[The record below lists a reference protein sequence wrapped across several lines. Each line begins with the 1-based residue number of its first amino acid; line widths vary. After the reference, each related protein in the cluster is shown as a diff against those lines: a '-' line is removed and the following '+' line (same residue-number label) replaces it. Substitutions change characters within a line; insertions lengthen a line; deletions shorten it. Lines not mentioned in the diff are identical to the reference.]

1 MTLIKK
7 IKDKKVNFEFN
18 KEYIRVVNEKIQNN
32 DALFITNSFK
42 EIHPADAADIIENLN
57 ENDREKLIKLNNFK
71 IDPEVFI
78 ELNESIQSEII
89 KYLSSETIVSILKN
103 LESDNAIKI
112 LENLDEKNKEIV
124 LNSLPPTD
132 RFALQESLSYPEDTA
147 ARLMQREFTAI
158 PSNWSVGQ
166 TIDYLR
172 ENKDLPEEFL
182 EIFIVDNEFRPIGTV
197 PSSKVLRTPRD
208 KKMESIM
215 LETQLLIPVDMD
227 QEEVGHLF
235 ENYNLNSACVVDKS
249 NKLVGMITS
258 DDVLTVLKEEAEE
271 DALRLAGVGDEEI
284 TDGVF
289 KKTKRRFNWLLLNL
303 FTAFLATWVISIFGA
318 TIEQMVA
325 LAFLMPIV
333 ASMGGNAGMQTLAVT
348 IRTLATNELTENNFI
363 KTVSKELGIG
373 ILNGVIFALISALI
387 VQLWFKDIKL
397 SLIISIS
404 MVLNMIVAGVFGILV
419 PVTLKRMKIDPA
431 IASSVFVTTITDV
444 IGFLSFLGIGAYFF
458 LG

>member
-1 MTLIKK
+1 MTLAKK

-18 KEYIRVVNEKIQNN
+18 KEYIKVVTDKIAGN
-32 DALFITNSFK
+32 DAEFISNSFR
-42 EIHPADAADIIENLN
+42 EMHPADAADIIEHLN
-57 ENDREKLIKLNNFK
+57 ESDRENLIKLNNFK
-71 IDPEVFI
+71 IHPQVFV
-78 ELNESIQSEII
+78 ELNESIQTEII
-89 KYLSSETIVSILKN
+89 KYLSIESIVYILKN
-103 LESDNAIKI
+103 LESDDSIKI
-112 LENLDEKNKEIV
+112 LENLNEENKNEI
-124 LNSLPPTD
+124 LRSLPPKD
-132 RFALQESLSYPEDTA
+132 RFVLLESLSYPEDSA
-147 ARLMQREFTAI
+147 ARIMQREFTAI

-182 EIFIVDNEFRPIGTV
+182 EIFIVDNEFKPIGTV
-197 PSSKVLRTPRD
+197 PSSRVLRTPREN
-208 KKMESIM
+208 KMISIM
-215 LETQLLIPVDMD
+215 NESQLSIPVDMD
-227 QEEVGHLF
+227 REEVGHLF
-235 ENYNLNSACVVDKS
+235 ENYNLNSACVVDKN

-284 TDGVF
+284 TDGVL

-348 IRTLATNELTENNFI
+348 VRTIATNELTKNNFAQNI
-363 KTVSKELGIG
+363 SKEFFIG
-373 ILNGVIFALISALI
+373 ILNGIIFAFISAVV
-387 VQLWFKDIKL
+387 VQLWFNDIQL

-404 MVLNMIVAGVFGILV
+404 MVLNMIVAGLFGILV
-419 PVTLKRMKIDPA
+419 PISLKKFNIDPA

-458 LG
+458 YN

>member
-1 MTLIKK
+1 MNLVKK

-18 KEYIRVVNEKIQNN
+18 KEFIKVVTDKISNN
-32 DALFITNSFK
+32 DADFISNSFR
-42 EIHPADAADIIENLN
+42 EMHPSDAADIIEHLN
-57 ENDREKLIKLNNFK
+57 ESDRENLIKLNNFR
-71 IDPEVFI
+71 IDPQVFV
-78 ELNESIQSEII
+78 ELNESIQTEII
-89 KYLSSETIVSILKN
+89 KYLSTDSIVYILKN
-103 LESDNAIKI
+103 LESDDSIKI
-112 LENLDEKNKEIV
+112 IENLNDENKNEI
-124 LNSLPPTD
+124 LSSLPPKD
-132 RFALQESLSYPEDTA
+132 RFVLLESLSYPEDSA
-147 ARLMQREFTAI
+147 ARIMQREFTAI

-182 EIFIVDNEFRPIGTV
+182 EIFVVDNEFKPIGTV
-197 PSSKVLRTPRD
+197 PSSKVLRTSRD
-208 KKMESIM
+208 AKMNSIM
-215 LETQLLIPVDMD
+215 NESQLSIPVDMD
-227 QEEVGHLF
+227 REEVGHLF
-235 ENYNLNSACVVDKS
+235 ENYNLNSACVVDKN

-284 TDGVF
+284 TDGVL

-348 IRTLATNELTENNFI
+348 IRTIATNELTKNNFTQNI
-363 KTVSKELGIG
+363 LKEFLIG
-373 ILNGVIFALISALI
+373 ILNGIIFAIISAII
-387 VQLWFKDIKL
+387 VQLWFNDIQL
-397 SLIISIS
+397 SFIISIS
-404 MVLNMIVAGVFGILV
+404 MVLNMIVAGLFGILV
-419 PVTLKRMKIDPA
+419 PITLKKFNIDPA

-458 LG
+458 YG

>member
-1 MTLIKK
+1 MTLTKK

-18 KEYIRVVNEKIQNN
+18 KEYIKVVNEKIQSN
-32 DALFITNSFK
+32 DAVFITNSFK
-42 EIHPADAADIIENLN
+42 EMHPSDAADIIEHLN
-57 ENDREKLIKLNNFK
+57 EVDRENLIKLNNFK
-71 IDPEVFI
+71 LDPQVFV
-78 ELNESIQSEII
+78 ELNESIQTEII
-89 KYLSSETIVSILKN
+89 KYLSIESIVYILKN
-103 LESDNAIKI
+103 LESDDATKI
-112 LENLDEKNKEIV
+112 LENLEEKNKNEI
-124 LNSLPPTD
+124 LSSLPPKD
-132 RFALQESLSYPEDTA
+132 RFILLESLSYPEDSA

-182 EIFIVDNEFRPIGTV
+182 EIFIVDNEFKPIGTV
-197 PSSKVLRTPRD
+197 PSSKVLRTSRD
-208 KKMESIM
+208 TKMISIM
-215 LETQLLIPVDMD
+215 SESQLSIPVDMD
-227 QEEVGHLF
+227 REEVGHLF
-235 ENYNLNSACVVDKS
+235 ENYNLNSACVVDKN

-303 FTAFLATWVISIFGA
+303 FTAVIASIVIGFFQED
-318 TIEQMVA
+318 IEKVVA
-325 LAFLMPIV
+325 LAVLMPIV

-348 IRTLATNELTENNFI
+348 IRTIATNELTKNNF
-363 KTVSKELGIG
+363 TQNVLKEFSIG
-373 ILNGVIFALISALI
+373 VLNGFIFAIISAI
-387 VQLWFKDIKL
+387 VVQVWFGDITL

-404 MVLNMIVAGVFGILV
+404 MILNMIVAGLFGILV
-419 PVTLKRMKIDPA
+419 PITLKKFNIDPA

-458 LG
+458 Y

>member
-1 MTLIKK
+1 MTLVKK

-32 DALFITNSFK
+32 DAEFITNSFK
-42 EIHPADAADIIENLN
+42 EMHPADTADIIEHLS

-71 IDPEVFI
+71 IEPEVFI

-89 KYLSSETIVSILKN
+89 KYLSTDTIVSILKN

-112 LENLDEKNKEIV
+112 LENLDEKNKEVV
-124 LNSLPPTD
+124 LNSLPPKD
-132 RFALQESLSYPEDTA
+132 RFVLQESLSYPEDTA

-182 EIFIVDNEFRPIGTV
+182 EIFIVDNEFKPIGTV
-197 PSSKVLRTPRD
+197 PSSKVLRTSRD
-208 KKMESIM
+208 TKMQSIM
-215 LETQLLIPVDMD
+215 LETQLSIPVDMD

-284 TDGVF
+284 TDGVL

-348 IRTLATNELTENNFI
+348 IRTLATNELTKNNFI
-363 KTVSKELGIG
+363 QTVSKEFSIG
-373 ILNGVIFALISALI
+373 ILNGIIFAIISALI
-387 VQLWFKDIKL
+387 VQLWFKDVKL

-404 MVLNMIVAGVFGILV
+404 MVLNMIVAGLFGILV
-419 PVTLKRMKIDPA
+419 PVALKRMKIDPA

>member
-18 KEYIRVVNEKIQNN
+18 REYIKVVTDKIGNN
-32 DALFITNSFK
+32 DAVFISNSFK
-42 EIHPADAADIIENLN
+42 EMHPADAADIIEQLSQS
-57 ENDREKLIKLNNFK
+57 DRENLIKLNNFK
-71 IDPEVFI
+71 IDPQVFI
-78 ELNESIQSEII
+78 ELNESIQTEII
-89 KYLSSETIVSILKN
+89 KYLSIESIVYILKN
-103 LESDNAIKI
+103 LESDDSTKI
-112 LENLDEKNKEIV
+112 LENLDEQNKNEI
-124 LNSLPPTD
+124 LRSLPPKD
-132 RFALQESLSYPEDTA
+132 RFILLESLSYPEDSA
-147 ARLMQREFTAI
+147 ARIMQREFTAI

-182 EIFIVDNEFRPIGTV
+182 EIFIVDNEFKPIGTV
-197 PSSKVLRTPRD
+197 PSSKVLRTPREN
-208 KKMESIM
+208 KMISIM
-215 LETQLLIPVDMD
+215 NESQLSIPVDMD
-227 QEEVGHLF
+227 REEVGHIF

-348 IRTLATNELTENNFI
+348 IRTIATNELTKNNFTQNI
-363 KTVSKELGIG
+363 LKEFSIG
-373 ILNGVIFALISALI
+373 VLNGVIFAIISALV
-387 VQLWFKDIKL
+387 VQVWFEDIQL
-397 SLIISIS
+397 SIIISIS
-404 MVLNMIVAGVFGILV
+404 MVLNMIVAGLFGILV
-419 PVTLKRMKIDPA
+419 PITLKKFNIDPA

-458 LG
+458 YI

>member
-1 MTLIKK
+1 MTLVKK

-32 DALFITNSFK
+32 DAEFITNSFK
-42 EIHPADAADIIENLN
+42 EMHPADTADIIEHLS
-57 ENDREKLIKLNNFK
+57 ENDREKLIKLNSFK

-89 KYLSSETIVSILKN
+89 KYLSTDTIVSILKN

-112 LENLDEKNKEIV
+112 LENLDEKNKDVV
-124 LNSLPPTD
+124 LSSLPPKD
-132 RFALQESLSYPEDTA
+132 RFILQESLSYPEDTA

-172 ENKDLPEEFL
+172 ENKDLPQEFL
-182 EIFIVDNEFRPIGTV
+182 EIFIVDSEFKPIGTV

-208 KKMESIM
+208 TKMQSIM
-215 LETQLLIPVDMD
+215 LETQLSIPVDMD

-284 TDGVF
+284 TDGVL

-348 IRTLATNELTENNFI
+348 IRTLATNELTKNNFVQ
-363 KTVSKELGIG
+363 TVSKEFSIG
-373 ILNGVIFALISALI
+373 ILNGVIFALISAII

-404 MVLNMIVAGVFGILV
+404 MILNMIVAGLFGILV
-419 PVTLKRMKIDPA
+419 PVALKRMKIDPA

-458 LG
+458 LV

>member
-18 KEYIRVVNEKIQNN
+18 KEYIKVVTDKIDSN
-32 DALFITNSFK
+32 DAVFISNSFK
-42 EIHPADAADIIENLN
+42 EMHPADAADIIEHLT
-57 ENDREKLIKLNNFK
+57 ENYRENLIKLNNFK
-71 IDPEVFI
+71 IDPEVFV
-78 ELNESIQSEII
+78 EVNESVQTEII
-89 KYLSSETIVSILKN
+89 KYLSKDSIVYILKN
-103 LESDNAIKI
+103 LESDDAIKI
-112 LENLDEKNKEIV
+112 LENLDEKRKNDI
-124 LNSLPPTD
+124 LGSLPPKD
-132 RFALQESLSYPEDTA
+132 RFVLLESLSYPEDTA
-147 ARLMQREFTAI
+147 ARIMQREFTAI
-158 PSNWSVGQ
+158 PSNWLVGQ

-182 EIFIVDNEFRPIGTV
+182 EIFIVDNEFKPIGYV
-197 PSSKVLRTPRD
+197 SSSKVLRTSRD
-208 KKMESIM
+208 TKMLSVMNES
-215 LETQLLIPVDMD
+215 QLLIPVDMD
-227 QEEVGHLF
+227 REEVGHLF
-235 ENYNLNSACVVDKS
+235 ENYNLNSACVIDKS

-303 FTAFLATWVISIFGA
+303 FTAFIATWVISIFGA

-348 IRTLATNELTENNFI
+348 VRTIATNELTKNNFSEN
-363 KTVSKELGIG
+363 VLKEFYIG
-373 ILNGVIFALISALI
+373 ILNGVIFAVISAI
-387 VQLWFKDIKL
+387 VVQLWFQDTTL

-404 MVLNMIVAGVFGILV
+404 MVLNMIVAGLFGILV
-419 PVTLKRMKIDPA
+419 PITLKNFNIDPA

-458 LG
+458 YS

>member
-1 MTLIKK
+1 MTLVKK

-32 DALFITNSFK
+32 DALFITNAFK

-89 KYLSSETIVSILKN
+89 KYLSSETIISILKN

-112 LENLDEKNKEIV
+112 LENLDEKNKNIV
-124 LNSLPPTD
+124 LNSLPPKD

-182 EIFIVDNEFRPIGTV
+182 EIFIVDNEFKPIGTV

-208 KKMESIM
+208 TKMQSIM
-215 LETQLLIPVDMD
+215 LETQLSIPVDMD

-235 ENYNLNSACVVDKS
+235 ENYNLNSAGVVDKS

-303 FTAFLATWVISIFGA
+303 FTAFIATWVIYMYEDAIK
-318 TIEQMVA
+318 EMVL
-325 LAFLMPIV
+325 LAVLMPIV

-348 IRTLATNELTENNFI
+348 IRALAT
-363 KTVSKELGIG
+363 KELSAGNFSKIVTKEFIIG
-373 ILNGVIFALISALI
+373 ILNGIIFAVITGTI
-387 VQLWFKDIKL
+387 VQLWLDQINL
-397 SLIISIS
+397 SILIAIAMI
-404 MVLNMIVAGVFGILV
+404 LNMIVAGLFGILV
-419 PVTLKRMKIDPA
+419 PVALKRMKIAPA

-458 LG
+458 LN

>member
-1 MTLIKK
+1 MTLVKK

-18 KEYIRVVNEKIQNN
+18 KEFIKVVTDKISNN
-32 DALFITNSFK
+32 DADFISNSFR
-42 EIHPADAADIIENLN
+42 EMHPSDAADIIEHLN
-57 ENDREKLIKLNNFK
+57 ESDRENLIKLNNFR
-71 IDPEVFI
+71 IDPQVFV
-78 ELNESIQSEII
+78 ELNESIQTEII
-89 KYLSSETIVSILKN
+89 KYLSTDSIVYILKN
-103 LESDNAIKI
+103 LESDDSIKI
-112 LENLDEKNKEIV
+112 IENLNDENKNEI
-124 LNSLPPTD
+124 LSSLPPKD
-132 RFALQESLSYPEDTA
+132 RFVLLESLSYPEDSA
-147 ARLMQREFTAI
+147 ARIMQREFTAI

-182 EIFIVDNEFRPIGTV
+182 EIFVVDNEFKPIGTV
-197 PSSKVLRTPRD
+197 PSSKVLRTSRD
-208 KKMESIM
+208 AKMDSIM
-215 LETQLLIPVDMD
+215 NESQLSIPVDMD
-227 QEEVGHLF
+227 REEVGHLF
-235 ENYNLNSACVVDKS
+235 ENYNLNSACVVDKN

-284 TDGVF
+284 TDGVL

-348 IRTLATNELTENNFI
+348 IRTIATNELTKNNFTQNI
-363 KTVSKELGIG
+363 LKEFLIG
-373 ILNGVIFALISALI
+373 ILNGIIFAIISAII
-387 VQLWFKDIKL
+387 VQLWFNDIQL
-397 SLIISIS
+397 SFIISIS
-404 MVLNMIVAGVFGILV
+404 MVLNMIVAGLFGILV
-419 PVTLKRMKIDPA
+419 PITLKKFNIDPA

-458 LG
+458 YG

>member
-18 KEYIRVVNEKIQNN
+18 KEYIKVVTDKITNN
-32 DALFITNSFK
+32 DALFINNSFK
-42 EIHPADAADIIENLN
+42 EMHPADAADIIEHLN
-57 ENDREKLIKLNNFK
+57 ESDRENLIKLNNFK
-71 IDPEVFI
+71 IDPEVFV
-78 ELNESIQSEII
+78 ELNESIQKEII
-89 KYLSSETIVSILKN
+89 KYLSSESIVSILKN
-103 LESDNAIKI
+103 LDSDDSVQI
-112 LENLDEKNKEIV
+112 LENIEEKNKNSI
-124 LNSLPPTD
+124 LSSLPPKD
-132 RFALQESLSYPEDTA
+132 RFALLESLSFPEDSA
-147 ARLMQREFTAI
+147 ARIMQRQFTAI

-182 EIFIVDNEFRPIGTV
+182 EIFIVDNEFKPIGTV
-197 PSSKVLRTPRD
+197 PSSKVLRTSRES
-208 KKMESIM
+208 KMISIM
-215 LETQLLIPVDMD
+215 NESQLSIPVDMD
-227 QEEVGHLF
+227 REEVGHLF
-235 ENYNLNSACVVDKS
+235 ENYNLNSACVVDKN

-284 TDGVF
+284 TDGVL

-348 IRTLATNELTENNFI
+348 IRAIATNELTKNNFNQNI
-363 KTVSKELGIG
+363 LKEFFIG
-373 ILNGVIFALISALI
+373 ILNGIIFAIISAII
-387 VQLWFKDIKL
+387 VQLWFQDIQL
-397 SLIISIS
+397 SIIISIS
-404 MVLNMIVAGVFGILV
+404 MVLNMIVAGLFGILV
-419 PVTLKRMKIDPA
+419 PITLKKFNIDPA

-458 LG
+458 YG